1 MEDTQSVLEELLEA
15 FPDLEK
21 CRESIQAA
29 FVLLRDCLAAGNV
42 GGTHGALLM
51 SRGYEYCYIFDLGKY
66 Q

>member
-1 MEDTQSVLEELLEA
+1 MITKKLVYGWKYGLGVCILMLLA
-15 FPDLEK
+15 G
-21 CRESIQAA
+21 C
-29 FVLLRDCLAAGNV
+29 DCLAAGDV